1 MTELL
6 KTAMEKVSTLPEGEQ
21 DAIAALVLEELESE
35 QRWAKAFASSQ
46 GKLAKLAKAALEEA
60 KKGTTTPFSEL

>member
-6 KTAMEKVSTLPEGEQ
+6 KKAIERVSTLPEGEQ

-35 QRWAKAFASSQ
+35 LRWTKAFANSRE
-46 GKLAKLAKAALEEA
+46 KLAKLAKAALEEA
-60 KKGTTTPFSEL
+60 KQGTTTPFSEL